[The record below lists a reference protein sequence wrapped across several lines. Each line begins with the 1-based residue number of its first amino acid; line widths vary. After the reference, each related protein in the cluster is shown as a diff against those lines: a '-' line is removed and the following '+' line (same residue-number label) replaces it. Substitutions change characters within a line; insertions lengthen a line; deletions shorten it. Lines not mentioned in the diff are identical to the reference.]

1 MPHGRFLFSDRRLF
15 DFLTERLQQA
25 RASVQEVEQT
35 RLLSSPVNDM
45 VEHLIADHMLTVPEL
60 RTESLSAL
68 PPHEVTIEAE
78 DFGRRLR
85 IPGVSVTVRV
95 PFIGEP
101 KLLQYQP
108 STYTTAPPEGAVW
121 QQELRLTYEWE
132 AQRPIDL
139 NAAIQKHIQ
148 SIQQYLEWVRVD
160 VEAFN
165 QKVRALLVEEVSQR
179 QQRLEQATRTVTG
192 LGLLIR
198 PDEETES
205 RTVHTQRTT
214 AHTSPSPEFDV
225 FISHASEDK
234 TAFVAPLAHYLVQQ
248 GLRVWYDAFTLKLGD
263 RLRQSI
269 DRGLAR
275 SRYGIVV
282 LSQAFF
288 EKHWPQYELDGL
300 AALEVSGRKVI
311 LPIWHGVSREDVARV
326 SPPLADRVA
335 VNSTLPLETVAAK
348 ILEVVRE

>member
-1 MPHGRFLFSDRRLF
+1 MPHGRFLFSARRLF
-15 DFLTERLQQA
+15 DFLSEQAQQA
-25 RASVQEVEQT
+25 RASVQEIKQA
-35 RLLSSPVNDM
+35 RLLSSPVNDI
-45 VEHLIADHMLTVPEL
+45 VEQLIVDHILTVPEL

-68 PPHEVTIEAE
+68 PPQEVTIAAE
-78 DFGRRLR
+78 DFGRHLR

-101 KLLQYQP
+101 KLFQCQP
-108 STYTTAPPEGAVW
+108 SSYTTAPPAGEVW

-139 NAAIQKHIQ
+139 NAAIEKHIQ
-148 SIQQYLEWVRVD
+148 SIQQYLAWMRVD

-198 PDEETES
+198 PDEEAGSGTG
-205 RTVHTQRTT
+205 RTRRTA
-214 AHTSPSPEFDV
+214 AHTSPPPEFDV

-234 TAFVAPLAHYLVQQ
+234 TAFVEPLAHYLVQQ
-248 GLRVWYDAFTLKLGD
+248 GLRVWYDDFTLKLGD

-282 LSQAFF
+282 LSPAFF

-311 LPIWHGVSREDVARV
+311 LPIWHGVSREDIARV

>member
-1 MPHGRFLFSDRRLF
+1 
-15 DFLTERLQQA
+15 
-25 RASVQEVEQT
+25 
-35 RLLSSPVNDM
+35 
-45 VEHLIADHMLTVPEL
+45 
-60 RTESLSAL
+60 
-68 PPHEVTIEAE
+68 
-78 DFGRRLR
+78 
-85 IPGVSVTVRV
+85 
-95 PFIGEP
+95 
-101 KLLQYQP
+101 LQYQP
-108 STYTTAPPEGAVW
+108 STYTTAPPEGEVW

-132 AQRPIDL
+132 TQRPIDL

-165 QKVRALLVEEVSQR
+165 QKARALLVEEVSQR

-198 PDEETES
+198 PDEEAGS
-205 RTVHTQRTT
+205 RTVHTQRAT

-234 TAFVAPLAHYLVQQ
+234 TAFVEPLAHYLVQQ